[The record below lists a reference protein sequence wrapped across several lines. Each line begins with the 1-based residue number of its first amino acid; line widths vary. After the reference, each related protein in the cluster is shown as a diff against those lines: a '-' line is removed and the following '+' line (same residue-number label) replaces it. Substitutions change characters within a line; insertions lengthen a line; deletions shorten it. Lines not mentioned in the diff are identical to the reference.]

1 MRLHQA
7 RTMLDR
13 AAAVLDRL
21 DRRLQVLPSV
31 GSTPDS
37 EKTPVAGQVGVRW
50 LIKEVGKN

>member
-1 MRLHQA
+1 
-7 RTMLDR
+7 MLDR

-50 LIKEVGKN
+50 LIREVGMN